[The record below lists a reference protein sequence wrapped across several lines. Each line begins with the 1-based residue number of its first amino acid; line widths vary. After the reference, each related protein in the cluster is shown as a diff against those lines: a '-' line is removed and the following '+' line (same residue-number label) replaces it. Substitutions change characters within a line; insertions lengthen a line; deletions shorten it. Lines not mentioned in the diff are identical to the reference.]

1 MEYETD
7 EDGYSYTNTGG
18 DVSGGEIIILL
29 NEYVKFVLNEWCF
42 KKKLFFF
49 KSIKYFACFYEF
61 CFFYFIFGR
70 IKIQIQTT

>member
-42 KKKLFFF
+42 KKKLFFLKVLNTLLVF
-49 KSIKYFACFYEF
+49 MNFV
-61 CFFYFIFGR
+61 FFILYLEE
-70 IKIQIQTT
+70 

>member
-29 NEYVKFVLNEWCF
+29 NEYVKFVLNEWCCE
-42 KKKLFFF
+42 KKLFFLKVLNTLLVF
-49 KSIKYFACFYEF
+49 MNFV
-61 CFFYFIFGR
+61 FFILYLEE
-70 IKIQIQTT
+70 